1 MVTFTEN
8 VVFVWVLLFSFLAT
22 AEKYKIWGPELAL
35 QIQAL
40 IQFNLLDTICEIWRR
55 SLINPLKNNVP
66 ITCKSTDWFLY
77 DGNIGR

>member
-22 AEKYKIWGPELAL
+22 TAEKYKLWGPQLAL

-40 IQFNLLDTICEIWRR
+40 FTFHYSLLIC
-55 SLINPLKNNVP
+55 LI
-66 ITCKSTDWFLY
+66 LY
-77 DGNIGR
+77 VKFGEDP